1 MNVLI
6 QIIDYLLNVLWW
18 VIFVQF
24 VLSILIAFNVINTHS
39 DFVRSVW
46 RALNVITEPIYRP
59 FRRILPDLGAIDL
72 APMAVLVTMGILQT
86 IVLPALYRATLPYAC

>member
-1 MNVLI
+1 MNILI
-6 QIIDYLLNVLWW
+6 EILNYLLNVLWW
-18 VIFVQF
+18 IIFVQF

-59 FRRILPDLGAIDL
+59 FRRILPDLGGIDL
-72 APMAVLVTMGILQT
+72 APMAVLVTMGIIQSIL
-86 IVLPALYRATLPYAC
+86 LPALYRATLPYAI

>member
-6 QIIDYLLNVLWW
+6 QIIDYLLDVLWW

-39 DFVRSVW
+39 DFVRSAW
-46 RALNVITEPIYRP
+46 RGLNVVTEPIYRP

-72 APMAVLVTMGILQT
+72 APMAVLVTMGILQR
-86 IVLPALYRATLPYAC
+86 IVLPALYRATLPSAI